1 MESKST
7 GYEQSSFDDNW
18 PGYEPP
24 ESDPPPTEPAHEPPE
39 QNGDN
44 SPGSNSVNETSP
56 PLRRSQRNT
65 HRPARYA
72 DTWGYNN

>member
-7 GYEQSSFDDNW
+7 GYEQSSFDDHW
-18 PGYEPP
+18 PGHEPTA
-24 ESDPPPTEPAHEPPE
+24 SDHSPSEPAHEAPE
-39 QNGDN
+39 QNCDN
-44 SPGSNSVNETSP
+44 SRGSESINENGP

-72 DTWGYNN
+72 DTWGYN